1 MQIRQVN
8 LLGWVGERHNC
19 GRRWQASSHRAQLP
33 TAGPQPPPL
42 WRPTVP
48 HPTASPPPR
57 HKPCG
62 GSVAAP
68 GCPQTENGAWRPW
81 KTNEA
86 DEPRWKAPSAC
97 KPACRWSMGV
107 MAFVAR
113 PAMALVSSVVR
124 RRLPDLLLWPACLPA
139 RRPELLL
146 CRFPQP
152 MAKRTSPCIA
162 PRASVCWMCIPGWLR
177 LSGPASMSATSI

>member
-33 TAGPQPPPL
+33 TAGPPPPPL

-97 KPACRWSMGV
+97 KPACRWPMGV
-107 MAFVAR
+107 MACVAR

-124 RRLPDLLLWPACLPA
+124 RRLPGGSGHSTAA
-139 RRPELLL
+139 AE
-146 CRFPQP
+146 
-152 MAKRTSPCIA
+152 
-162 PRASVCWMCIPGWLR
+162 GWQQVVALR
-177 LSGPASMSATSI
+177 LTHCSASPLQLAWCNRSV